1 MGQGDAVCV
10 ASHGV
15 ETEAVTLVTV
25 RGDLFASRFV
35 NNGGLRQVGVSQRD
49 GHALDRQY
57 AER

>member
-15 ETEAVTLVTV
+15 ETEAVTLVNV
-25 RGDLFASRFV
+25 WGDLFASRFV

-49 GHALDRQY
+49 GHTLDRQN